1 MLIPGKES
9 KMKELKLEVGKTY
22 INRQGDKVKILRKE
36 TTSNGPI
43 YFEDDCKYHYFKDG
57 KHYGLETAYD
67 LVKEVTE
74 DKHKSKTKLYRS
86 GPSTL
91 AVTSVDNV
99 VTLRDSTGSLGYS
112 TDENEVDAILTDTQ
126 NGYICKFPSFNSVS
140 QDYYVCLDYAQAE
153 YLYLVLK
160 EALGKNV
167 KRVKE

>member
-1 MLIPGKES
+1 
-9 KMKELKLEVGKTY
+9 MKELKLEVGKTY

-43 YFEDDCKYHYFKDG
+43 YFEDNYKYHYFKDG

-86 GPSTL
+86 DSSTL

-99 VTLRDSTGSLGYS
+99 VTLRDSIGSLGYS
-112 TDENEVDAILTDTQ
+112 TDENEVEAILTDTQ

>member
-36 TTSNGPI
+36 TTSGDSI

-86 GPSTL
+86 GSSTL

-99 VTLRDSTGSLGYS
+99 VTLRDSIGSLGYS
-112 TDENEVDAILTDTQ
+112 TDENEAEAILTDTQ
-126 NGYICKFPSFNSVS
+126 NGYICKFPSLNSVN

-160 EALGKNV
+160 EALGKNL
-167 KRVKE
+167 RG

>member
-1 MLIPGKES
+1 MQ
-9 KMKELKLEVGKTY
+9 ELKLEVGKTY
-22 INRQGDKVKILRKE
+22 VNRQGEKVKILRKE
-36 TTSNGPI
+36 TAPNNII
-43 YFEDDCKYHYFKDG
+43 YFEDNNEYHYFLNG
-57 KHYGLETAYD
+57 NHYGLETAYD
-67 LVKEVTE
+67 LIKEVTE

-86 GPSTL
+86 DSSTL
-91 AVTSVDNV
+91 SITYADNV
-99 VTLRDSTGSLGYS
+99 VTLRDSIGSLGYA
-112 TDENEVDAILTDTQ
+112 TDENEVEAILTDTQ

>member
-1 MLIPGKES
+1 MLIPVKES

-22 INRQGDKVKILRKE
+22 VNRRGDEVRIVEACNDCDGFYDNLA
-36 TTSNGPI
+36 SFYYANGESMSML
-43 YFEDDCKYHYFKDG
+43 ED
-57 KHYGLETAYD
+57 YD
-67 LVKEVTE
+67 LIKEAE
-74 DKHKSKTKLYRS
+74 DVPKLKSKTKLYRS
-86 GPSTL
+86 GSSTL

-99 VTLRDSTGSLGYS
+99 VTLRDSIGSLGYT

-160 EALGKNV
+160 EALGKDV